1 MNIYDID
8 EKITNAEALSMKE
21 VYYFLDHLN
30 NTIITNSNLNDT
42 NIMQCM
48 EISGDIYNRYTTNFD
63 MDDVRPFDTNDLGI
77 HELVHYSTFIKF
89 KTNEGYK
96 WFIVDPTAIQ
106 FDTDKYP
113 LGLERYIDIKN
124 NLNNNQKMLLEDFKT
139 KGYTELTSRS
149 LIDYTNIFIKAL
161 KNNGYDINILEA
173 NNKLTC
179 FCIKSGI
186 TFGNDSLSEPE
197 KNKKK

>member
-1 MNIYDID
+1 MNINEIRDKISTNDILSKEEIKYCLD
-8 EKITNAEALSMKE
+8 YLGNFIKAKMIEKNSNKLCFE
-21 VYYFLDHLN
+21 VSQGLYYFFID
-30 NTIITNSNLNDT
+30 NLHNY
-42 NIMQCM
+42 IQFSIA
-48 EISGDIYNRYTTNFD
+48 EIGIK
-63 MDDVRPFDTNDLGI
+63 MDDFI
-77 HELVHYSTFIKF
+77 HYSSFLRF

-139 KGYTELTSRS
+139 KGYTELTRRS

-173 NNKLTC
+173 NNKLAN

-186 TFGNDSLSEPE
+186 NFDNDSILEQE

>member
-1 MNIYDID
+1 MNINEIRDKMSTHDI
-8 EKITNAEALSMKE
+8 LSKE
-21 VYYFLDHLN
+21 EIKYCLDYLGNFIKDKMNEENSNKLCSEVSQGLYYFFID
-30 NTIITNSNLNDT
+30 NLHNYIQFST
-42 NIMQCM
+42 T
-48 EISGDIYNRYTTNFD
+48 EIGIK
-63 MDDVRPFDTNDLGI
+63 MDDFI
-77 HELVHYSTFIKF
+77 HYSSFLRF
-89 KTNEGYK
+89 KTSDGYK

-186 TFGNDSLSEPE
+186 TFDNDSISEPE

>member
-1 MNIYDID
+1 MNID
-8 EKITNAEALSMKE
+8 EINKKITNAETLSTEE
-21 VYYFLDHLN
+21 VYYYLDYLN
-30 NTIITNSNLNDT
+30 NTIIKKFNLNDT

-48 EISGDIYNRYTTNFD
+48 EISKYICIYYTRNFD
-63 MDDVRPFDTNDLGI
+63 MNDVCPFDTNDLGI
-77 HELVHYSTFIKF
+77 RELVHYSTFIKF

-106 FDTDKYP
+106 FNTDKYP

-124 NLNNNQKMLLEDFKT
+124 NLNDKQKILLEDFKT

-149 LIDYTNIFIKAL
+149 LIDYTNIFVNAL
-161 KNNGYDINILEA
+161 KNNAYEVDILET
-173 NNKLTC
+173 NNKLID

-186 TFGNDSLSEPE
+186 NFGSDSMPKLEE
-197 KNKKK
+197 NKII